1 MMAVPLALSSQ
12 YQRVLVVVCLPEL
25 RAWEISPVCA
35 PASGSSQLM
44 RVLLPVPEG
53 PSTSVFLPCSVC
65 QSWCKSLCVC
75 CSVGGMVPSALALAL
90 AISAAGGA
98 DWSDTASVG

>member
-44 RVLLPVPEG
+44 RVLLLLG
-53 PSTSVFLPCSVC
+53 WRYGAGCA
-65 QSWCKSLCVC
+65 CVGAGDF
-75 CSVGGMVPSALALAL
+75 GGGR
-90 AISAAGGA
+90 GGLE
-98 DWSDTASVG
+98 